1 MQAVPPQKQIL
12 LVEDDPDI
20 ANVLCLHLR
29 DEGYAVVHALDGVNG
44 ARLASLHQW
53 DALVLDLTLPGV
65 DGLEICRQ
73 VRASSHYTPIVII
86 SAKSSEVHR
95 VLGLEVGADDYLPKP
110 FSVLEFL
117 ARIKALMRRVDALKQ
132 SAQVKPLTL
141 QLGPLHLDPLSRLAK
156 LNEQVLDLP
165 PREFDLLHFFAQ
177 HPGQVFSR
185 IELLN
190 RVWGYQHDGY
200 EHTVNTHINRLRAKL
215 ETNPAR
221 PERLLTVW
229 GVGYKLNL

>member
-1 MQAVPPQKQIL
+1 MHATQSKKQIL
-12 LVEDDPDI
+12 LVEDDPGI
-20 ANVLCLHLR
+20 AEVLSLHLR
-29 DEGYAVVHALDGVNG
+29 DEGYEVTYAADGVNG
-44 ARLASLHQW
+44 ARLARDHQW

-86 SAKSSEVHR
+86 SAKTSEVHR

-110 FSVLEFL
+110 FSILEFL
-117 ARIKALMRRVDALKQ
+117 ARIKALMRRVDALRQPNQTK
-132 SAQVKPLTL
+132 SLTIQWGSL
-141 QLGPLHLDPLSRLAK
+141 SLDPLSRQAK
-156 LNEQVLDLP
+156 LDDQELDLP
-165 PREFDLLHFFAQ
+165 PREFDLLFFFVQ

-200 EHTVNTHINRLRAKL
+200 EHTVNTHINRLRAKI
-215 ETNPAR
+215 ESNPAH
-221 PERLLTVW
+221 PKRLVTVW
-229 GVGYKLNL
+229 GVGYKLNA